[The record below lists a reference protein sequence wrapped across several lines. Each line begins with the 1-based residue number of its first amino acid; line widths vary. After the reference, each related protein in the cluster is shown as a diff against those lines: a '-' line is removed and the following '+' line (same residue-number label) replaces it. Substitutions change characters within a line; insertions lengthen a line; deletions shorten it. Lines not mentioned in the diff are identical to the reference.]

1 MSRLLSQL
9 IDSCWSHEDA
19 RRAREVLAYRGA
31 ITPGRLQEEP
41 RGAPMPPTAIP
52 ERRRDAQRT
61 RSDILAVARSEFA
74 VRGYSGAR
82 VDEIAARTRT
92 TKRMIYYYFGGKE
105 QLFEAVLE
113 QAYSQIR
120 DAELAIDVERLEPV
134 AAIRR
139 LAELT
144 FDHHDAHPDFIRLV
158 SIENVHEA
166 VHLATLPTLHELR
179 APTIEMISRI
189 LDAGRAGG
197 AFTAPVDALDVHML
211 ISSFCVFRIANR
223 YTFSALFGRDLTDQA
238 QRAAQRQM
246 LGDLR
251 GP

>member
-1 MSRLLSQL
+1 MTQAASKGTATSKPGHGERLRDKDRTRAEILRV
-9 IDSCWSHEDA
+9 A
-19 RRAREVLAYRGA
+19 AREF
-31 ITPGRLQEEP
+31 
-41 RGAPMPPTAIP
+41 
-52 ERRRDAQRT
+52 
-61 RSDILAVARSEFA
+61 ARQ
-74 VRGYSGAR
+74 GYAGAR
-82 VDEIAARTRT
+82 VDEIAARTST

-105 QLFEAVLE
+105 QLYVAVLE

-189 LDAGRAGG
+189 LAAGRADGV
-197 AFTAPVDALDVHML
+197 FTAPVDALDVHML

-223 YTFSALFGRDLTDQA
+223 YTFSALFGRDLTDPA
-238 QRAAQRQM
+238 RRAAQRLM
-246 LGDLR
+246 LGDLVVSYLTN
-251 GP
+251 G